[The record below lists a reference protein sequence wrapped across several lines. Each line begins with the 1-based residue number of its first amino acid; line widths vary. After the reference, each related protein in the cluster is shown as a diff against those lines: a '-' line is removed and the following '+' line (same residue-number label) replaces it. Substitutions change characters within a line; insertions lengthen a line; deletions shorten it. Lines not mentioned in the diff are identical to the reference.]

1 MRNRNFEF
9 ELNHVLLSTEL
20 FIQHFKI
27 YKIAHIHL
35 QVVLTNYEDE
45 QHLRRSQE
53 RMSLVSCARDL
64 LDHDLN
70 RVLRFCTSGMPPE
83 TIRFH

>member
-1 MRNRNFEF
+1 M
-9 ELNHVLLSTEL
+9 HVLLSTEL

-53 RMSLVSCARDL
+53 RMRQ
-64 LDHDLN
+64 
-70 RVLRFCTSGMPPE
+70 RFVGPE
-83 TIRFH
+83 ACSEILY